1 MKILRLTVANYKTL
15 CDLTVSFSEH
25 FTAICGPNDSGKSN
39 IVKALRA
46 LLEGEDYYYP
56 SPFTEITV
64 KDDYPVWNQ
73 AALDGREIRL
83 EIDLSIDRD
92 RDVAIHQVVCK
103 QLTLEDA
110 PQELPLTMALRFSQK
125 GMSVSASCAGKESTG
140 LEAEQIL
147 KALRATNP
155 LLYHNSTST
164 ERGYRR
170 RRDFYGMLSEVSPD
184 YQKLQGEVQGYVD
197 NRLKKV
203 VKGHQK
209 EISDL
214 LGRLESKYDVGIAI
228 PKFDFDYMP
237 FGITL
242 GEKGAIVPLNDWGS
256 GTQNR
261 TQILLQLFRAKQVS
275 QSNTSAS
282 KVTPVL
288 VIEEPECFLHPSA
301 QAEFGRILRDL
312 AEEFQ
317 VQVIITTHSPY
328 MLSHQKPTSNIL
340 LNRHVVKKQKLHTVI
355 EEVEG
360 DQWSKP
366 FALALGVSGDE
377 LAPWR
382 DLFFASAD
390 SILLVEG
397 PIDKAYF
404 DLLRGEEH
412 GESRLRFT
420 GEIFPYDG
428 FSSLTNTLLLRFI
441 KNKYSRVF
449 ITVDLDALTQ
459 VEKTLQSLNLKKD
472 ADYMPLGVN
481 AAGRRAI
488 EGYLPDNILNTVNA
502 ANTEL
507 VRALSSDNK
516 DESKDAKK
524 RLKDMYL
531 AEFKASAKPGTD
543 DFAAFYALAKK
554 LNKFCDC

>member
-1 MKILRLTVANYKTL
+1 MKILQLKASNYKTL
-15 CDLTVSFSEH
+15 CDLSVSFSPH

-46 LLEGEDYYYP
+46 LLEADDYY
-56 SPFTEITV
+56 SGSFMEITV

-73 AALDGREIRL
+73 AAIEGREINL
-83 EIDLSIDRD
+83 EVELSIDRD
-92 RDVAIHQVVCK
+92 RDIAIHQVVCK
-103 QLTLEDA
+103 QLTLDDP
-110 PQELPLTMALRFSQK
+110 PQELRLTMELGFSQK
-125 GMSVSASCAGKESTG
+125 GMAVSARCVGKESTG
-140 LEAEQIL
+140 LEADQIL
-147 KALRATNP
+147 KALRSTSP
-155 LLYHNSTST
+155 LLYHNSTSA
-164 ERGYRR
+164 ERPFRR

-184 YQKLQGEVQGYVD
+184 YQRLQGEVQTYVD
-197 NRLKKV
+197 SRLKKV

-242 GEKGAIVPLNDWGS
+242 GNKDAVVPLNDWGS

-275 QSNTSAS
+275 QSEMSAS
-282 KVTPVL
+282 KLTPVL

-312 AEEFQ
+312 AEEFN

-328 MLSHQKPTSNIL
+328 MLSHQNPTSNIL
-340 LNRHVVKKQKLHTVI
+340 LNRKVVKKQKLNTVI
-355 EEVEG
+355 EEVGG
-360 DQWSKP
+360 DQWAKP

-377 LAPWR
+377 LTPWR
-382 DLFFASAD
+382 DLFFATAD

-404 DLLRGEEH
+404 DLLRSEAH
-412 GESRLRFT
+412 GDSRFRFT

-428 FSSLTNTLLLRFI
+428 FSSLTNTLLVRFI

-449 ITVDLDALTQ
+449 ITVDLDALGQ
-459 VEKTLQSLNLKKD
+459 VERTLQSLDLKKD
-472 ADYMPLGVN
+472 IDYMPLGVN
-481 AAGRRAI
+481 SAGRRAI
-488 EGYLPDNILNTVNA
+488 EGYLPDNIVNAVNA
-502 ANTEL
+502 ANTDL

-516 DESKDAKK
+516 DEIKDAKR
-524 RLKDMYL
+524 RLKDKYL
-531 AEFKASAKPGTD
+531 TEFKASAKPSSD
-543 DFAAFYALAKK
+543 DFSAFYPLVKK
-554 LNKFCDC
+554 LNKLCGC